1 MLTFRSFVD
10 GELLLDL
17 LIQRYHIEPPEEL
30 DEFEHTDWV
39 KQKQTP
45 IRLR

>member
-1 MLTFRSFVD
+1 MLTFRSFID

-17 LIQRYHIEPPEEL
+17 LIARYHVEPPEGL
-30 DEFEHTDWV
+30 DEYEQTDWV